1 MQLRLQA
8 TLLQHVKQ
16 ADLDKAAQ
24 ALGPTPG
31 DLFELVDLGEVT
43 PDVAQASGYRCIG
56 G

>member
-1 MQLRLQA
+1 M
-8 TLLQHVKQ
+8 LQHVKQ

-31 DLFELVDLGEVT
+31 DLFKLVDLGAVT
-43 PDVAQASGYRCIG
+43 PDVARASGYSCIG